1 MSGLCA
7 AVRSI
12 QERCVWR
19 RHHQSGFHKLRVLH
33 EPQLRADVMF
43 SCCSLA
49 VLMLRVKNP
58 RKEGAEYVSLASLRP
73 PPAICA
79 ISFSLGV
86 CVSVISYTPEV
97 GIWMPFTWCF
107 YSAVTLFN
115 RPHFKN
121 SPWSIKALNFL
132 QASTVHLQVLPWKKT
147 HTHTHSHMTFS
158 RTVLPLSESYSTKCV
173 NFYDLGSPQQ
183 GSERTPSLCDS
194 EF

>member
-12 QERCVWR
+12 QEHCVWR

-73 PPAICA
+73 PPAICG

-97 GIWMPFTWCF
+97 GIWMPFT
-107 YSAVTLFN
+107 
-115 RPHFKN
+115 
-121 SPWSIKALNFL
+121 
-132 QASTVHLQVLPWKKT
+132 
-147 HTHTHSHMTFS
+147 
-158 RTVLPLSESYSTKCV
+158 
-173 NFYDLGSPQQ
+173 
-183 GSERTPSLCDS
+183 
-194 EF
+194 